1 MRQMRSMSYA
11 RFTSLALVALLPA
24 CGAKSGLEVTDA
36 GTDAFA
42 FDAPV
47 DAFMPDAA
55 PDCRVDSDCDD
66 RLDCTDNRCVSGSCV
81 FTAVAARCNDGLF
94 CNGIEY
100 CDLTAGCLSPGRLC
114 DDTVMCTTDVCDE
127 ARDRCVATPVDALC
141 PVSFRCD
148 GDRGC
153 LARALVHDSL
163 NLYEVDLPGG
173 EERLLGRLPVSLT
186 DIALSPDGTVYG
198 ADGNNLVRVD
208 IETMRFEVI
217 FRVGT
222 AFNGLDTAPDG
233 TLYGA
238 AGSGVFRFDLVRGTS
253 TRVSSFPE
261 GTSSSGDLAF
271 IGSRLLATARR
282 SGTVDDLLV
291 EIEPS
296 GGPASIIGPI
306 PGFINVWG
314 LAPRGDQLF
323 GFGAAGEVLRIDV
336 NTARG
341 DLIVDRTTHGFWGA
355 ASR

>member
-1 MRQMRSMSYA
+1 MSYA

-24 CGAKSGLEVTDA
+24 CGAKSGLEQGPPFDGGVDA
-36 GTDAFA
+36 IEIDAA
-42 FDAPV
+42 I

-66 RLDCTDNRCVSGSCV
+66 RLACTDNRCVSGSCV

-127 ARDRCVATPVDALC
+127 SRDRCVATPVDALC

-153 LARALVHDSL
+153 LARALVHDSV

-173 EERLLGRLPVSLT
+173 EERMLGRLPVELT
-186 DIALSPDGTVYG
+186 DIALAPDGTIYG
-198 ADGNNLVRVD
+198 ADGDNLVRVD
-208 IETMRFEVI
+208 IETMRFEIIMPVSA
-217 FRVGT
+217 

-238 AGSGVFRFDLVRGTS
+238 ANTGVYRFDLVRGTS
-253 TRVSSFPE
+253 TLVATFP
-261 GTSSSGDLAF
+261 SRFVSSGDLAF
-271 IGSRLLATARR
+271 IGDRLYATAAG
-282 SGTVDDLLV
+282 STLSEDLLV
-291 EIEPS
+291 EIDLTGR
-296 GGPASIIGPI
+296 GGRIVGPV
-306 PGFINVWG
+306 GFVDIWG
-314 LAPRGDQLF
+314 LAPRGEQLF
-323 GFGAAGEVLRIDV
+323 GFAGGGEMMRIDI
-336 NTARG
+336 TTGRG
-341 DLIVDRTTHGFWGA
+341 SLIVDRTTHGFWGA
-355 ASR
+355 AAR